1 MSEHT
6 YRMETVEV
14 TQASDWNNLIAHLP
28 GAHALQTWEWGRIKA
43 QVGWQ
48 AHPLIWK
55 DDEGS
60 ICAGA
65 LLLQRSIHLGGFA
78 LKMSVMYIPRGPM
91 LDWSKTEL
99 VSQVL
104 DNLQA
109 FAHQKGAIFLKMDPD
124 LPLGFGVPG
133 REDEGSAPV
142 GLAVRDDLIQR
153 GWVFSNDQIQ
163 YRNTVVIDLRDDEEA
178 MLARMKSKTRYNVR
192 LAERRGVTVRSGGV
206 ADIDLLYR
214 MYAHTSV
221 RDDFLI
227 RGKAYYALV
236 WKIFFEVGLAEP
248 LIAEVEGEPVGAVV
262 IFHFGSRAWYIY
274 GMSLDEHREK
284 MFTYRLQ
291 WEAMLQA
298 KATGCTYY
306 DLWGAPDEF
315 TESDPMW
322 GVFRFKDG
330 LGGRVVRTL
339 GAWDYPVR
347 PALYRLYSRVLPRI
361 LGLMR
366 RRGKSE
372 TRQGLNA

>member
-1 MSEHT
+1 MSDHT

-14 TQASDWNNLIAHLP
+14 AQASDWNDLIAHLP
-28 GAHALQTWEWGRIKA
+28 GAHALQTWEWGRVKA
-43 QVGWQ
+43 EVGWQ
-48 AHPLIWK
+48 AHPLVWK
-55 DDEGS
+55 DANGL

-65 LLLQRSIHLGGFA
+65 LLLQRSIRLGGFT
-78 LKMSVMYIPRGPM
+78 LKMSVMYIPRGPI
-91 LDWSKTEL
+91 LDWSDSEL
-99 VSQVL
+99 VSQIL
-104 DNLQA
+104 DDLQT
-109 FAHQKGAIFLKMDPD
+109 FARQKGAIFLKMDPA

-133 REDEGSAPV
+133 RDDEGSAPV
-142 GLAVRDDLIQR
+142 GLAVKADLTKR
-153 GWVFSNDQIQ
+153 GWVFSDDQIQ
-163 YRNTVVIDLRDDEEA
+163 YRNTVVIDLRDDEEE

-192 LAERRGVTVRSGGV
+192 LAKRRGVTVRSGGV
-206 ADIDLLYR
+206 DDIDLLYR

-227 RGKAYYALV
+227 RGKDYYALV
-236 WKIFFEVGLAEP
+236 WRIFFEAGLAEP

-262 IFHFGSRAWYIY
+262 IFHFGGQAWYIY

-284 MFTYRLQ
+284 MFNYRLQ
-291 WEAMLQA
+291 WEAMLRA
-298 KATGCTYY
+298 KAAGCTHF

-315 TESDPMW
+315 TKSDPMW

-347 PALYRLYSRVLPRI
+347 PVIHRLYSQVLPRI